1 MTNARVHAI
10 IKSRKKKER
19 KTKMFQ
25 IRTTTNTG
33 RVAYSNKFDSAWAAN
48 MVAIGY
54 VRQYTEV
61 VKAEIVNR
69 QTGMVEKTYTK

>member
-1 MTNARVHAI
+1 MY
-10 IKSRKKKER
+10 
-19 KTKMFQ
+19 Q
-25 IRTTTNTG
+25 IRTTTTAG

-54 VRQYTEV
+54 VRQYPEV